1 MLYHLYGFIPEAQK
15 SYHLA
20 FLQNIPSPMQD
31 IVGKLYTEPI
41 GAYSSVRLD
50 SSVTDCV
57 PRQDGGN
64 WYFSAPQCQVLAPN
78 EAVVAKGGI
87 KIVVDDTTVV
97 HVEQTDGALKKEAY
111 LAIPDEHLGTEYYVS
126 TQCSLG
132 SKCQIAVTPVDSDT
146 SVCIQFPSNISVA
159 VKCSVDQSLF
169 VHTDNNISCVL
180 QEYDVLHVESDR
192 DLTGTYIKAD
202 KKVSVVV
209 GASGVFE
216 NNALIIEQIP
226 PTNKW
231 GKDFI
236 VVQSGRNE
244 AGDMVKIL
252 TRTDNTEIHISGF
265 SPFIIPYA
273 GQSVERK
280 IDGGMHSYIRAS
292 NPVLVLQILGTIV
305 LNNSTYNST
314 PPSMVLIPSIDQW
327 KEFKWL
333 PFKEGCDI
341 LAVCNVTDN
350 NLAQVPGTEY
360 FAGMPTYHAR
370 GVKMAYA
377 VCITGS
383 SFLFD
388 ADWTVQSKVSCL
400 KIPTMH

>member
-1 MLYHLYGFIPEAQK
+1 
-15 SYHLA
+15 
-20 FLQNIPSPMQD
+20 MQD
-31 IVGKLYTEPI
+31 IVGKLYIEPI
-41 GAYSSVRLD
+41 GVYSNIRLD
-50 SSVTDCV
+50 SSVPDCV
-57 PRQDGGN
+57 PRLNGDS
-64 WYFSAPQCQVLAPN
+64 WYFSAPQCQVLVPN
-78 EAVVAKGGI
+78 EAIVTKSGI
-87 KIVVDDTTVV
+87 KIFVNDDIAVV
-97 HVEQTDGALKKEAY
+97 HVEQTDGALKKEEY

-126 TQCSLG
+126 THCSLG
-132 SKCQIAVTPVDSDT
+132 SKCQIALTPAEGDT
-146 SVCIQFPSNISVA
+146 SVCIQFPSNISVT
-159 VKCSVDQSLF
+159 VGCSMGQSPF
-169 VHTDNNISCVL
+169 VQTGGNISCVL
-180 QEYDVLHVESDR
+180 QEYVVLRVESEM

-209 GASGVFE
+209 GTSGIFE
-216 NNALIIEQIP
+216 NNALMIEQIP

-231 GKDFI
+231 GRDFI

-244 AGDMVKIL
+244 VGDMVRIL
-252 TRTDNTEIHISGF
+252 TRNDNTEIHISGF

-314 PPSMVLIPSIDQW
+314 LPSMVLIPSIDQW
-327 KEFKWL
+327 KWFDWL
-333 PFKEGCDI
+333 PFRDGCDV

-350 NLAQVPGTEY
+350 NLIQVPGTEY
-360 FAGMPTYHAR
+360 FAGMPTYSAT
-370 GVKMAYA
+370 GIKMAYA

-388 ADWTVQSKVSCL
+388 ADWTVQSKVSCY
-400 KIPTMH
+400 IMPTIH